1 MTFQKVAATYF
12 RMVSILK
19 DGQCYLIYYFNPLHD
34 IPFLNKTIHIRYVKV
49 KGETVLSNSSHANL
63 ICQ

>member
-1 MTFQKVAATYF
+1 MWHACMLREFNLVG
-12 RMVSILK
+12 SS
-19 DGQCYLIYYFNPLHD
+19 YLGIIDFNPLHD
-34 IPFLNKTIHIRYVKV
+34 IPFLNKTIHIRYVNV

>member
-19 DGQCYLIYYFNPLHD
+19 DGQRYLIYLNPLHD
-34 IPFLNKTIHIRYVKV
+34 IPFLNKTIHIRYVNV